1 MFTQNICALQSSI
14 MNASCINIPTQTE
27 AEQEVA
33 YKRKEQELFM
43 TTPPGLSACV
53 LTVMAPGMDASVRPK

>member
-1 MFTQNICALQSSI
+1 MFAQNICALQSLI

-33 YKRKEQELFM
+33 YKRKEQELFI

-53 LTVMAPGMDASVRPK
+53 LTVMAPGVDAPVRQK

>member
-1 MFTQNICALQSSI
+1 

-33 YKRKEQELFM
+33 YQKKELELFM
-43 TTPPGLSACV
+43 TTPPGLSARV
-53 LTVMAPGMDASVRPK
+53 LTVMAPGMDASVRQK

>member
-1 MFTQNICALQSSI
+1 

-33 YKRKEQELFM
+33 YKKKELELFM
-43 TTPPGLSACV
+43 TTPPGLSAPV
-53 LTVMAPGMDASVRPK
+53 LTVMAPGMDASVRQK

>member
-1 MFTQNICALQSSI
+1 
-14 MNASCINIPTQTE
+14 MNVSCINIPTQTVS
-27 AEQEVA
+27 EQEVD

-53 LTVMAPGMDASVRPK
+53 LTVMAPGMDAPVRQK